1 MDQIKLYDL
10 HFKPFLDEATI
21 RRRVESLGRELEGI
35 YADKRPIFLGV
46 LNGAFI
52 FAADLLR
59 ACNFECELSFIKL
72 SSYSGT
78 GSSGDVVTR
87 IGLESNL
94 EGRHVV
100 IVEDIIDSGL
110 TMHRFLPELHALK
123 PASVAIVALLVKP
136 EAMEYE
142 IPVDFHGFD
151 IPVKFVVG
159 YGLDYNGLGRN
170 LKDIYELVH

>member
-1 MDQIKLYDL
+1 MDQIKLSDL
-10 HFKPFLDEATI
+10 HFRPFLNESDI
-21 RRRVESLGRELEGI
+21 RRRVGELGRELEDI
-35 YADKRPIFLGV
+35 YAGKRPIFLGV

-59 ACNFECELSFIKL
+59 TCNFDCELSFIKL

-94 EGRHVV
+94 EGRHVI

-123 PASVAIVALLVKP
+123 PASAAIAALLVKP
-136 EAMEYE
+136 DAMEYD
-142 IPVDFHGFD
+142 IRVDFRGFD
-151 IPVKFVVG
+151 IPSKFVVG

-170 LKDIYELVH
+170 LKDIYELV